1 MSENRYTSC
10 DVAGSGKLNKDVS
23 FKIIELSAE
32 KVRIK
37 TDAPIEIKSR
47 VSIDMALDAG
57 LVQIKIKANGNVL
70 KKIDG
75 GYEVLLTDISD
86 EDRNGINELMKSTCG
101 TF

>member
-1 MSENRYTSC
+1 MLENKYTSC

-47 VSIDMALDAG
+47 VSIDN
-57 LVQIKIKANGNVL
+57 KSKRNVL
-70 KKIDG
+70 KKIDS

-101 TF
+101 AF